1 VRVNTKSTLGVGV
14 PVGSGVAVG
23 GRGTSVLV
31 GGSGVDVLVDS
42 GVAVGGGVTVGGGVQ
57 VGDGV
62 DVAGMAVGASVGV
75 AVSVGVGVLVNL
87 GMRVG
92 VGVGS
97 GAVMAAQPASRA
109 PDKIMPTAASPVR
122 LHARIERWVPKKDK
136 VTLAR
141 ITFPL
146 SAVSAIIS
154 ANCQRTDLVP
164 KVGFEPTRG
173 VNLTHF

>member
-1 VRVNTKSTLGVGV
+1 MFSSRVRVKVKSTLGVGV
-14 PVGSGVAVG
+14 LVGSGVAVG
-23 GRGTSVLV
+23 GRGIGVLV
-31 GGSGVDVLVDS
+31 GGSGVGVLVGN
-42 GVAVGGGVTVGGGVQ
+42 GVAVGGGVN

-62 DVAGMAVGASVGV
+62 DVGGGSVGAGVGV

-92 VGVGS
+92 VGVGA
-97 GAVMAAQPASRA
+97 GVDMKAQPASRT
-109 PDKIMPTAASPVR
+109 PDKIMPTAAIPVR
-122 LHARIERWVPKKDK
+122 VCARNARWVPKKDNI
-136 VTLAR
+136 TFAR

-146 SAVSAIIS
+146 SVVSDIIPGNNQS
-154 ANCQRTDLVP
+154 IHLVP